1 MNVVNS
7 VLGTGIWREVR
18 IVVIVFTAS
27 ALVRLLPLPRQD
39 RDRPRHMRR
48 RVLGVVTAGIG
59 AVLLASCALDIAGR
73 AAAPRSTR
81 DALTVVDGSTVATS
95 LRPGVGVF
103 VAGATVS
110 YRPVDAWARLTGA
123 PPGLVTYYSGWGD
136 PFQAHFARWAHK
148 RGAVPFVQMEPTG
161 VGVASIALGASD
173 TYLRAFARA
182 VRAYRWPVAVSFG
195 PEANGPFYSWGCR
208 HTPAGTYVA
217 AWRHIHQV
225 MASAGARN
233 IIWTWD
239 VNRIY
244 HATCPL
250 AARWPGRRYVDWI
263 GVDGYWRGHGD
274 SFGDALAPTIR
285 AARQLAGLPVLIGE
299 TGAPDV
305 RAASGWVRSVFH
317 GVEHTA
323 GVVGLVWFNYGDRLG
338 NYRLQDDRPA
348 LAVFRAEARSYR
360 LLPERGL
367 S

>member
-1 MNVVNS
+1 
-7 VLGTGIWREVR
+7 
-18 IVVIVFTAS
+18 
-27 ALVRLLPLPRQD
+27 
-39 RDRPRHMRR
+39 
-48 RVLGVVTAGIG
+48 
-59 AVLLASCALDIAGR
+59 
-73 AAAPRSTR
+73 
-81 DALTVVDGSTVATS
+81 VVDGSTVAAT

-103 VAGATVS
+103 VAGATAS

-136 PFQAHFARWAHK
+136 PFQTRFAGWAHK

-161 VGVASIALGASD
+161 VSVASIALGASD
-173 TYLRAFARA
+173 AYLRAFARA

-225 MASAGARN
+225 MADAGARN

-244 HATCPL
+244 RATCPL

-274 SFGDALAPTIR
+274 TFADALAPTVR
-285 AARQLAGLPVLIGE
+285 AARRLAALPVLIGE

-305 RAASGWVRSVFH
+305 RAASGWVRSVFR
-317 GVEHTA
+317 GVEHTT

-348 LAVFRAEARSYR
+348 LAAFRAEARNYR
-360 LLPERGL
+360 
-367 S
+367 